1 MSVIRIVKDSNYSV
15 INNTIL
21 NDDRVSW
28 EAKGMACYL
37 LSKPDDW
44 RINANHLWRVAT
56 NGHGAV
62 KRILRELEEYGY
74 LRRTRI
80 RAADGTFEWES
91 ELHEVP
97 QEPEPGS
104 LAATQNS
111 QPSDENRSMENRPTE
126 TIERFSSHIVNT
138 IEQVLKASTEEEKR
152 AAALPPAPPVTPPA
166 PAPTSKTPTA
176 AQSVAFALEGEPL
189 PVGRAQTP
197 LGLSKLPAVVAYR
210 DVFLAYPP
218 KAQMVQMQAHGIEDL
233 ERWRM
238 VLGAWC
244 RCGYNP
250 RNIGGMLD
258 WYDDPARMATP
269 AAKGARLGAALS
281 PPQSKVAA
289 SLQAVDD
296 VFAMLEKAGG
306 MD

>member
-1 MSVIRIVKDSNYSV
+1 MNTVRVVKDKNYSV
-15 INNTIL
+15 INNTVL

-44 RINANHLWRVAT
+44 RINVSHLWRVAA

-74 LRRTRI
+74 LRRTRK
-80 RAADGTFEWES
+80 RADDGTFEWEN
-91 ELHEVP
+91 EFHEVP
-97 QEPEPGS
+97 QEPEPSS
-104 LAATQNS
+104 LAATENGQPWDGNHPMDNRPMETIGWF
-111 QPSDENRSMENRPTE
+111 PSD
-126 TIERFSSHIVNT
+126 IVST
-138 IEQVLKASTEEEKR
+138 IEQVLKESTEEEKR

-166 PAPTSKTPTA
+166 QVPTSKTPTA
-176 AQSVAFALEGEPL
+176 SQTVAFALEGAPL
-189 PVGRAQTP
+189 PASNAQTP
-197 LGLSKLPAVVAYR
+197 LSLSKLPAVIAYR
-210 DVFLAYPP
+210 DIFLAYPP
-218 KAQMVQMQAHGIEDL
+218 KAQMVQMQAHGIEDMD
-233 ERWRM
+233 RWRM

-244 RCGYNP
+244 RCGYSP
-250 RNIGGMLD
+250 RNIGGMID

-269 AAKGARLGAALS
+269 GSKGAKPGTGRA
-281 PPQSKVAA
+281 PVQSKVAA

-296 VFAMLEKAGG
+296 IFAMLDRSGG